1 MGGHVEDRESM
12 ELFLLEILLIFGML
26 LTLCCVSPALVLN
39 FIIFLNIY
47 KSCKVTVDLCVS
59 VNKSSAIGDYLILDD
74 HIALFRDSTTRG
86 IHL

>member
-39 FIIFLNIY
+39 FIIF
-47 KSCKVTVDLCVS
+47 
-59 VNKSSAIGDYLILDD
+59 
-74 HIALFRDSTTRG
+74 
-86 IHL
+86 